1 MPESNFL
8 FSPEGEQNIDEDSR
22 TEILFD
28 RLMLLELRENVS
40 KLDAQAYAE
49 MKSYKEPPR
58 VVHQILKAVLAIFY
72 TEMAREGDFD
82 NWDKCKKVSRVQSM

>member
-1 MPESNFL
+1 MRGNL
-8 FSPEGEQNIDEDSR
+8 FTEGEENADEDTR

-49 MKSYKEPPR
+49 MKSYKEPPP
-58 VVHQILKAVLAIFY
+58 VVQQIIKAVLAIFY
-72 TEMAREGDFD
+72 TEQAVEGDFD
-82 NWDKCKKVSRVQSM
+82 NWDKCKKVN